1 MANEPG
7 ADMRVTLKSVPED
20 VVSIAETLAAAGH
33 TAFLVGGSVRD
44 LLRGIEPTE
53 FQLLT
58 NALPEQTV
66 DLFPRAVP
74 THAVHGIVMLP
85 RAGGP
90 VDIVP
95 MLHETLEAELAHR
108 DFTLNAIAYDPCSR
122 VIIDPFEGRADWMK
136 GRLQGVGSAAERLAE
151 DPLRAMRAARFVA
164 TLDLEA
170 EPQLEQAMAAVA
182 PRVPT
187 IPATRLRWE
196 FCTLILAP
204 GATRGLELL
213 YRTGIAG
220 QLAPNT
226 AKSAPGVVGLLPAD
240 LEVRLAG
247 WLRGTRALRTLRQMR
262 FPRTTSGRVE
272 HLLNWHPIE
281 GHALPE
287 REASLRRL
295 LKRAGA
301 RAVASL
307 IALRRAE
314 LEVEANPVGKDVS
327 ALRERLNRIEA
338 AIERLLQ
345 EGTVTCQR
353 TRLAIDGAFVMK
365 ILGTGPGPVVGQA
378 LRYLTKRAT
387 EDPNLNS
394 EETLRSLLVAWDAEK
409 GETS

>member
-1 MANEPG
+1 MPEESG
-7 ADMRVTLKSVPED
+7 AGIPVALEGVPED

-74 THAVHGIVMLP
+74 THTVQGIVMVP
-85 RAGGP
+85 RPCGP
-90 VDIVP
+90 IDVFP
-95 MLHETLEAELAHR
+95 MLHESLDAELAHR

-122 VIIDPFEGRADWMK
+122 VIIDPYEGRSDWMK
-136 GRLQGVGSAAERLAE
+136 GRLQAVGSAAERLAE
-151 DPLRAMRAARFVA
+151 DPLRAMRAARLVA

-170 EPQLEQAMAAVA
+170 TPELEQAMAAVA

-187 IPATRLRWE
+187 ITAARLRWE
-196 FCTLILAP
+196 FCRLILAP

-213 YRTGIAG
+213 HRTGIAA
-220 QLAPNT
+220 QLAPN
-226 AKSAPGVVGLLPAD
+226 AAESGPGVVGLLPAELD
-240 LEVRLAG
+240 VRLAG
-247 WLRGTRALRTLRQMR
+247 WLRGTRALRTLRRMR
-262 FPRTTSGRVE
+262 FPRPTSVRVE

-295 LKRAGA
+295 LKRA
-301 RAVASL
+301 RAGPVASL

-314 LEVEANPVGKDVS
+314 LEVEASLGRKDVS
-327 ALRERLNRIEA
+327 AAQERLNQIEA
-338 AIERLLQ
+338 AIERLQL
-345 EGTVTCQR
+345 EGALTRQR
-353 TRLAIDGAFVMK
+353 QRLAIDGAAVMK
-365 ILGTGPGPVVGQA
+365 ILGSGPGPAVGRA
-378 LRYLTKRAT
+378 LRYLTSRVT

-394 EETLRSLLVAWDAEK
+394 EQALRSLLEAWDAGK